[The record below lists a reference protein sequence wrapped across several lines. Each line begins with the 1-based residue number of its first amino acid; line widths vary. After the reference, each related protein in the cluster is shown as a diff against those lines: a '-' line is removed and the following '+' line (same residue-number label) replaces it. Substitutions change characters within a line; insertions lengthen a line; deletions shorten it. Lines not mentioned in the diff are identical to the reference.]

1 MEVKKEDNFVVIR
14 VCGNGF
20 LYNMVRIIA
29 GTLIY
34 VGIGKIKPESMGE
47 IISSCDRTKA
57 GKTAGPSGL
66 TLIKIVY

>member
-1 MEVKKEDNFVVIR
+1 
-14 VCGNGF
+14 
-20 LYNMVRIIA
+20 MVRIIA

-34 VGIGKIKPESMGE
+34 VGMGKISPDSMEE
-47 IISSCDRTKA
+47 IIFSCDRTKA